1 MEEQDSV
8 GHISDLGQP
17 VGRDDR
23 GRSGQAGLT
32 NEVWATR
39 TAAYSTLVVDE
50 EQEVG
55 PHRDLVEVVSVD
67 EQWFEGALDRT
78 SVRAA

>member
-8 GHISDLGQP
+8 RHISNLRHL

-23 GRSGQAGLT
+23 GRSGRTGLPH
-32 NEVWATR
+32 EVWASR

-55 PHRDLVEVVSVD
+55 PRRDLIGVVSVD
-67 EQWFEGALDRT
+67 E
-78 SVRAA
+78 